1 VETTSVDKLLENK
14 IALVTGGASGIG
26 RASALALV
34 EEGACV
40 AICDRNEE
48 AGLSVVDEIGALGG
62 EAMFSTMDV
71 AAVESVNASI
81 DEVISR
87 FGRIDCAFN
96 NAGVAGDDRFIADT
110 TDEEWDK
117 IVGINL
123 TGVWSCLRREIQEMQ
138 SRGGG
143 SIVNTASVAGLVG
156 WRGGAAYSATK
167 HAVVGL
173 TRSAALEYAR
183 HDIRVNAVCPGV
195 IETPMAAGL
204 QKDTSGL
211 RERLLRKH
219 PQGRFGQAEEIA
231 EAVVWLFS
239 DRSSFTNGH
248 TLTIDGG
255 YTAR

>member
-1 VETTSVDKLLENK
+1 MDKLLENK

-87 FGRIDCAFN
+87 YGRIDCAFN

-110 TDEEWDK
+110 TDEEWGK

-138 SRGGG
+138 PRGGG

-156 WRGGAAYSATK
+156 WRGGGAYSATK

>member
-1 VETTSVDKLLENK
+1 MDKLLENK

-26 RASALALV
+26 RATALALIG
-34 EEGACV
+34 EGARV
-40 AICDRNEE
+40 AICDLNED
-48 AGLSVVDEIGALGG
+48 AGMTVVDETAALGG

-71 AAVESVNASI
+71 ASVESVNASI
-81 DEVISR
+81 DEVIAR
-87 FGRIDCAFN
+87 YGRLDCAFN

-117 IVGINL
+117 IIGINL

-138 SRGGG
+138 PRSGG

-183 HDIRVNAVCPGV
+183 HGIRVNAVCPGV
-195 IETPMAAGL
+195 IDTPMAAGL
-204 QKDTSGL
+204 QQDTSGL

-239 DRSSFTNGH
+239 NKSSFTNGH

>member
-1 VETTSVDKLLENK
+1 MDKLLTDR

-26 RASALALV
+26 RACAFALA

-40 AICDRNEE
+40 AVCDRDEDLGR
-48 AGLSVVDEIGALGG
+48 AVVDEVKSLGG
-62 EAMFSTMDV
+62 DAMFSATDV
-71 AAVESVNASI
+71 ASVISVNSSV
-81 DEVISR
+81 DEIMAR
-87 FGRIDCAFN
+87 YGRIDCAFN

-110 TDEEWDK
+110 TDDEWNK
-117 IVGINL
+117 IIGINL
-123 TGVWSCLRREIQEMQ
+123 TGVWSFLRREIQEMLP
-138 SRGGG
+138 RGGG
-143 SIVNTASVAGLVG
+143 AIVNTASVAGLVG

-173 TRSAALEYAR
+173 TKSAALEYAR
-183 HDIRVNAVCPGV
+183 HNIRVNAVCPGV
-195 IETPMAAGL
+195 IETPMAATL
-204 QKDTSGL
+204 QNDTGGL

>member
-1 VETTSVDKLLENK
+1 MDKLLENK

-48 AGLSVVDEIGALGG
+48 AGLSVVDEIEALGG
-62 EAMFSTMDV
+62 DAMFATMDV
-71 AAVESVNASI
+71 AVVKSVNASI

-87 FGRIDCAFN
+87 YGRIDCAFN

-123 TGVWSCLRREIQEMQ
+123 TGVWSCLRREIHEMQ
-138 SRGGG
+138 PLGGG

-183 HDIRVNAVCPGV
+183 HGIRVNAVCPGV

>member
-1 VETTSVDKLLENK
+1 MDKLLENK

-26 RASALALV
+26 RASALALI

-62 EAMFSTMDV
+62 EAMFSAMDV
-71 AAVESVNASI
+71 ASVQSVNASI
-81 DEVISR
+81 DAVIAQY
-87 FGRIDCAFN
+87 GRIDCAFN
-96 NAGVAGDDRFIADT
+96 NAGVAGDDRFIGDT

-138 SRGGG
+138 PRGGG

-204 QKDTSGL
+204 QHDTSGL

-248 TLTIDGG
+248 TLTVDGG

>member
-1 VETTSVDKLLENK
+1 MDKLLIDK
-14 IALVTGGASGIG
+14 VALVTGGASGIG
-26 RASALALV
+26 RACAFALV
-34 EEGACV
+34 DEGASV
-40 AICDRNEE
+40 VVCDRNEA
-48 AGLSVVDEIGALGG
+48 AGIAVVDEIKSRGGDALFQ
-62 EAMFSTMDV
+62 AIDV
-71 AAVESVNASI
+71 AQVASVNTGI
-81 DEVISR
+81 DAVIAHY
-87 FGRIDCAFN
+87 GRIDCAFN

-110 TDEEWDK
+110 TDAAWDK
-117 IVGINL
+117 IIGINL
-123 TGVWSCLRREIQEMQ
+123 TGVWSCLRREIQEMLP
-138 SRGGG
+138 RGGG
-143 SIVNTASVAGLVG
+143 AIVNTASVAGLVG

-183 HDIRVNAVCPGV
+183 QNIRVNAVCPGV
-195 IETPMAAGL
+195 IDTPMAAAL
-204 QKDTSGL
+204 QQDTGGL

-219 PQGRFGQAEEIA
+219 PQGRFGLAEEIA

>member
-1 VETTSVDKLLENK
+1 LEHLLNGK
-14 IALVTGGASGIG
+14 IAVVTGGGSGIG
-26 RASALALV
+26 RASALALAG
-34 EEGACV
+34 EGATV
-40 AICDRNEE
+40 VVCDRNEQ
-48 AGLSVVDEIGALGG
+48 AGRETCDAVAAAGG
-62 EAMFSTMDV
+62 EATCVPMDV
-71 AAVESVNASI
+71 AVAESVNAGFDHI
-81 DEVISR
+81 VAT

-110 TDEEWDK
+110 TDDEWQR
-117 IVGINL
+117 ITGINL
-123 TGVWSCLRREIQEMQ
+123 TGVWLCLRREIQEMLP
-138 SRGGG
+138 RGGG
-143 SIVNTASVAGLVG
+143 TIVNTASVAGLVG

-204 QKDTSGL
+204 ENDTSGL

-231 EAVVWLFS
+231 EAVVWLCS

-248 TLTIDGG
+248 TLAVDGG
-255 YTAR
+255 YSAR

>member
-1 VETTSVDKLLENK
+1 MDKLLENK

-71 AAVESVNASI
+71 AAVESVNASV

-87 FGRIDCAFN
+87 YGRIDCAFN

-138 SRGGG
+138 PRGGG

>member
-1 VETTSVDKLLENK
+1 MDKLLENK

-87 FGRIDCAFN
+87 YGRIDCAFN

-138 SRGGG
+138 PRGGG
-143 SIVNTASVAGLVG
+143 KKWN
-156 WRGGAAYSATK
+156 
-167 HAVVGL
+167 
-173 TRSAALEYAR
+173 
-183 HDIRVNAVCPGV
+183 
-195 IETPMAAGL
+195 
-204 QKDTSGL
+204 
-211 RERLLRKH
+211 RKH
-219 PQGRFGQAEEIA
+219 QRK
-231 EAVVWLFS
+231 
-239 DRSSFTNGH
+239 RSSESKCKW
-248 TLTIDGG
+248 
-255 YTAR
+255 